1 MMMTMISPRLSL
13 SLILSLKGGLEM
25 VTLKSG
31 TSTAEVYLFG
41 GVVTSFTKSGRDVLY
56 VRPDA
61 KFDKSK
67 PISGGVP
74 HCWPQF
80 GPGEIQVHG
89 FARNVDWTLV
99 SSGEDTMTMKLTPN
113 EYTKAMWDKEFEVVE
128 TVSIKDDALTCE
140 LAVTNKGSEPFT
152 FTGSF
157 HTYFAADIDAV
168 QVKGLE
174 GCESFDRLKE
184 ESGKVSAPI
193 TCKGPIDSLYKN
205 APSQIDLDVGGGN
218 SVKITGAGWKDA
230 VVWTPWTD
238 MEACYK
244 EFVCVENA
252 SCAEPVTVA
261 PGATWTASTKLE

>member
-1 MMMTMISPRLSL
+1 MSALLLKASPFSPSVLALAKTNTKQSSLRSQRKQSSSDVVVVSGSAGVGQGTSLPSLPSLAIVRLRFLCCYPFAGKSINLSNVIVILMMMTMISPRLSL

-31 TSTAEVYLFG
+31 TSTAVVYLFG

-99 SSGEDTMTMKLTPN
+99 SSGEDTICLL
-113 EYTKAMWDKEFEVVE
+113 YTSPSPRDQR
-128 TVSIKDDALTCE
+128 
-140 LAVTNKGSEPFT
+140 GSRMP
-152 FTGSF
+152 S
-157 HTYFAADIDAV
+157 
-168 QVKGLE
+168 
-174 GCESFDRLKE
+174 
-184 ESGKVSAPI
+184 SA
-193 TCKGPIDSLYKN
+193 
-205 APSQIDLDVGGGN
+205 
-218 SVKITGAGWKDA
+218 
-230 VVWTPWTD
+230 
-238 MEACYK
+238 
-244 EFVCVENA
+244 
-252 SCAEPVTVA
+252 
-261 PGATWTASTKLE
+261 